1 MCGLF
6 RHSIETLYRLSN
18 IRNGIATTSGFYSM
32 ASTKQKHWPPRSP
45 SNRNYVPQL
54 NVLPVNMKKGKADI
68 GDQILINRK
77 QQSNKH
83 SLVIFDKDGTL
94 ICFQSMWV
102 PWTKETVKN
111 LCEASK
117 LEIADEVYSLLGYCP
132 IQERVRS
139 GLLAHGT
146 MQQIRERIK
155 ALLIECGMEE
165 EEAFEMVSDS
175 VTDCNTSCPK
185 TLKQIHDL
193 RALFSGLKELGLKIA
208 ICTADSRIGTETS
221 LKSLCLERFVDFVMC
236 GDDAGSKP
244 KPNPHN
250 ALHICRELGVDPKEA
265 LMVGDTAA
273 DMGMGRQAN
282 VGTTVGVLSG
292 VGDVSE
298 LSPNA
303 DHILPNVGCLLP
315 VLLGEQTEV
324 MQS

>member
-6 RHSIETLYRLSN
+6 RHSLETLCRLSN

-32 ASTKQKHWPPRSP
+32 ASTKQKQWPPRPP
-45 SNRNYVPQL
+45 SNRNNVPQL
-54 NVLPVNMKKGKADI
+54 NVIPV
-68 GDQILINRK
+68 RK
-77 QQSNKH
+77 SGYRRSNF
-83 SLVIFDKDGTL
+83 IFDKDGTL

-236 GDDAGSKP
+236 GDDVGSKP

-250 ALHICRELGVDPKEA
+250 ALHICRELGVDPREA